1 MEQWTNNCIICL
13 LGKSCQLFLW
23 KTLDHSLYSKL
34 LLWSDRLVVPWDSIF
49 NDDIINM
56 KSNRNTMALFQYLL
70 SVRWRHIRKS
80 MNSSRRFLQR
90 LLSYQLSFQVKNQ
103 DVWSNSK
110 RGSISNHCFS
120 IYREIRTQSHHV
132 TQECELYH
140 LSYLFLKKRS
150 FLAFD
155 LWIESL

>member
-34 LLWSDRLVVPWDSIF
+34 LYHSCNNLNNQIE
-49 NDDIINM
+49 NYDDIINM
-56 KSNRNTMALFQYLL
+56 KSNRNTMVLFQYLL
-70 SVRWRHIRKS
+70 SVRWRHILRS

-110 RGSISNHCFS
+110 RGSISKPLVLYLQR
-120 IYREIRTQSHHV
+120 IYVHKVIMSHKSV
-132 TQECELYH
+132 NSTICLIC
-140 LSYLFLKKRS
+140 SWRNGVS
-150 FLAFD
+150 
-155 LWIESL
+155 